1 MKLNVHQL
9 ATRGQLNILAGDVG
23 ATKTNLAMYHWNG
36 TGLTEKRAAGFKTN
50 KFHDIHSLIAAFMEK
65 EKMPDRVCLGVA
77 GPVKDGKVTLTNNGW
92 ELRESDISNH
102 NNRVPVTLVNDLE
115 ATAYGLAVKEDKT
128 IHVLHEGMPDPHGN
142 MAIISPGTGLGEAG
156 LCYDSDGYHPFATEG
171 GHCDFAPRTDFDV
184 ELYHFLKKKFGHVSW
199 ERIVSGPGICQIFDF
214 LHQEKERETPVWLVE
229 KTLSH
234 DKAATI
240 SEHAGECA
248 ICKETI
254 ELFLHYLAV
263 ESASLVLKLKA
274 TGALFIGGGIIPH
287 LLPHLHESLFIKSF
301 TAAGRMKNLLQSVP
315 VLLIMDEK
323 TPLIGAA
330 SYGVHHNN

>member
-1 MKLNVHQL
+1 MKLKIHQR
-9 ATRGQLNILAGDVG
+9 TTNDKFDILAGDIG
-23 ATKTNLAMYHWNG
+23 ATKTNLGIYHWDG
-36 TGLTEKRAAGFKTN
+36 TSLTEKKTAGFKTN
-50 KFHDIHSLIAAFMEK
+50 KFLDINSLIGAFMEK
-65 EKMPDRVCLGVA
+65 EKMPDRVCLAVA

-92 ELRESDISNH
+92 ELRDSEISKYYKQ
-102 NNRVPVTLVNDLE
+102 VPVTLINDLE
-115 ATAYGLAVKEDKT
+115 ATAYGLAVKDDKN
-128 IHVLHEGMPDPHGN
+128 IHVLHEGIPDPHGN
-142 MAIISPGTGLGEAG
+142 MAIIAPGTGLGEAG
-156 LCYDSDGYHPFATEG
+156 LCYDTDGYHPFATEG
-171 GHCDFAPRTDFDV
+171 GHCDFAPRTDVDV

-214 LHQEKERETPVWLVE
+214 LHLEKERETPVWLIE

-240 SEHAGECA
+240 SEHAADCA

-274 TGALFIGGGIIPH
+274 TGGLFIGGGIIPH
-287 LLPHLHESLFIKSF
+287 LLPQLHESNFIKSF
-301 TAAGRMKNLLQSVP
+301 TSAGRMKNLLQSVP
-315 VLLIMDEK
+315 VLLIMNEK

-330 SYGVHHNN
+330 SYGVHNSK